1 MGEWGGYLTLLGN
14 FKASKLQL
22 MYGLVHYS
30 VGFGYLGPRKGV
42 KLKEFLFKYIV
53 QCMVKCI
60 CTTFK
65 YYQ

>member
-1 MGEWGGYLTLLGN
+1 MWSYLTPLDN
-14 FKASKLQL
+14 FKVSQLQL

-30 VGFGYLGPRKGV
+30 VGFGYLGPRKGMN
-42 KLKEFLFKYIV
+42 LKKFLFKYIV